1 MRLAI
6 VTVASR
12 CACALLS
19 SLHELLIDDR
29 RLLSPE
35 ALQQQLQTAKFEFLT
50 QKQQLADQV
59 VENGELSER
68 LGEESDKCEQLRNE
82 LLMLQAKRYSVE
94 KRDVEN
100 VSDARLHD
108 IEM

>member
-1 MRLAI
+1 M
-6 VTVASR
+6 
-12 CACALLS
+12 
-19 SLHELLIDDR
+19 
-29 RLLSPE
+29 
-35 ALQQQLQTAKFEFLT
+35 QTAKFEFLT